1 MTPAQLPQFVTTSL
15 AVAPG
20 VAAVMENVRVQTG
33 MYGYTSPAALTLSLA
48 TVAVAVGVVIAAWWI
63 AAEEPRQAT

>member
-1 MTPAQLPQFVTTSL
+1 MRPAQLPQFLTTTL

-20 VAAVMENVRVQTG
+20 AATAIENVRVQTG

-48 TVAVAVGVVIAAWWI
+48 IVAVAIGVVVAAWWI
-63 AAEEPRQAT
+63 SAEDARRAK